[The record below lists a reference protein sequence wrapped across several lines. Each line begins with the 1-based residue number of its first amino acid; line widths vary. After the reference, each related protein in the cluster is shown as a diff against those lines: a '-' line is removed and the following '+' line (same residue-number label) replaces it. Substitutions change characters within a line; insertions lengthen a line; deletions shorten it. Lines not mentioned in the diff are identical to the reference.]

1 MRPRDEPLHEDTLMT
16 SRSLQARAL
25 ARALFLWITV
35 VAAGAAVDAAQEL
48 SLGGGQQWQIAGLF
62 PQSEPGPLER
72 QAKPVTP
79 ENSIP
84 RRTRLVRP
92 SYPSDAA
99 VVGARAT
106 VTLRV
111 TIDHLGTVA
120 EVRTVG
126 APVLGVMSPP
136 SPVDER
142 AFIAGLLALVRS
154 AKDAV
159 GQWLYER
166 PAEAPIAFDVVIGFS
181 TQGDGE
187 VLAQNSLPALAPAD
201 ADLRAGSSGI
211 HRSAT
216 KVKHVTPVY
225 PAAARDA
232 KITGVVVLEAVIE
245 ADGRIV
251 DVQVLRSI
259 PELDQAAVDAVKQW
273 EYVPLLVDGVPTPT
287 TIALTVQFSL

>member
-1 MRPRDEPLHEDTLMT
+1 MT
-16 SRSLQARAL
+16 SRPRQARAH

-35 VAAGAAVDAAQEL
+35 VAAGAAVHAGQEL
-48 SLGGGQQWQIAGLF
+48 SLGRGQQWQIAGVF

-72 QAKPVTP
+72 RATPITP
-79 ENSIP
+79 ENPIP
-84 RRTRLVRP
+84 RRTHLVRP
-92 SYPSDAA
+92 AYPSDAA

-111 TIDHLGTVA
+111 TLDHLGTVA

-126 APVLGVMSPP
+126 APVLGAMSPP

-142 AFIAGLLALVRS
+142 VFIAGLLALVRS

-159 GQWLYER
+159 GQWLYEP

-187 VLAQNSLPALAPAD
+187 VIAQNSPALAPTE
-201 ADLRAGSSGI
+201 ADLRGGI
-211 HRSAT
+211 QRPAT

-232 KITGVVVLEAVIE
+232 KITGVVVLEAVIG

-259 PELDQAAVDAVKQW
+259 PELDQAAVDAVRQW

>member
-1 MRPRDEPLHEDTLMT
+1 MT

-35 VAAGAAVDAAQEL
+35 VAAGAAVHAAQDL
-48 SLGGGQQWQIAGLF
+48 SLDGGQQWQIAGLF
-62 PQSEPGPLER
+62 PQSAPGPLER

-79 ENSIP
+79 ENPIP
-84 RRTRLVRP
+84 RRTQLVRP
-92 SYPSDAA
+92 SYPSGAA

-111 TIDHLGTVA
+111 TIDHLGTVTEA
-120 EVRTVG
+120 RTVG
-126 APVLGVMSPP
+126 APVLGSMSPP
-136 SPVDER
+136 SPAEER
-142 AFIAGLLALVRS
+142 EFTAGLLALVRS

-159 GQWLYER
+159 GQWRYEP
-166 PAEAPIAFDVVIGFS
+166 PADAPIAFDVVIGFS

-187 VLAQNSLPALAPAD
+187 VIAQNSPGLAPAE
-201 ADLRAGSSGI
+201 AELRGGI
-211 HRSAT
+211 QRPAT

-232 KITGVVVLEAVIE
+232 KIAGVVILEAVIG

-273 EYVPLLVDGVPTPT
+273 EYVPLLVNGVPTPT